1 MYFRA
6 ACLLLE
12 VEILQHVVAN
22 VAKLF
27 WGEIYVDFSKIK
39 DLKKV
44 CSYAWK
50 CKTIW
55 T

>member
-12 VEILQHVVAN
+12 VEIFQHVVAN

-27 WGEIYVDFSKIK
+27 WGEIYVSGKYKELFRPSK
-39 DLKKV
+39 
-44 CSYAWK
+44 
-50 CKTIW
+50 T
-55 T
+55 